1 MHPEPP
7 WKRIHL
13 EQTSS
18 TQQEA
23 RRLCLLE
30 PGVRRAIRSVRQLSG
45 RGRRGNSWASPEG
58 GLWCTLT
65 LPCREGPDP
74 FHNLLVALAALRA
87 VSDGLGV
94 GHHRLALKWPND
106 LIFDGRKWGGVL
118 AEVFGSGKPQEV
130 LFGIGLN
137 LQISENQ
144 LKEQREI
151 PVEAT
156 SILAEFGHSP
166 SPEAVLESILS
177 HLDQLLEEDRTEGGR
192 ERNRLQIAE
201 VLDTIG
207 RRIRW
212 VTHGD
217 EDGEGEATG
226 IASDGALIVER
237 NSPTPGRVDQ
247 LRSAEISHVRVQNDC

>member
-1 MHPEPP
+1 MHPGTP
-7 WKRIHL
+7 WEVLHL

-30 PGVRRAIRSVRQLSG
+30 PGVRRAIRSDKQLAG

-74 FHNLLVALAALRA
+74 FHNLVVALAALRA
-87 VSDGLGV
+87 VSDGLGM

-118 AEVFGSGKPQEV
+118 AEVIGSGKQQEV

-144 LKEQREI
+144 LKDQREI
-151 PVEAT
+151 PAEAT
-156 SILAEFGHSP
+156 SILSEFGHSP

-177 HLDQLLEEDRTEGGR
+177 HLDQLLEEDGTEVGR

-207 RRIRW
+207 RRICW
-212 VTHGD
+212 VAQGD

-226 IASDGALIVER
+226 IATDGALIVEMG
-237 NSPTPGRVDQ
+237 SPTPGRVCQ
-247 LRSAEISHVRVQNDC
+247 LRSAEISHVRVQNER

>member
-1 MHPEPP
+1 MHPATP
-7 WKRIHL
+7 WEKIHL

-18 TQQEA
+18 TQEEA
-23 RRLCLLE
+23 RRLCLQE

-58 GLWCTLT
+58 GLWCTLS

-74 FHNLLVALAALRA
+74 FHNLVVALAALRA
-87 VSDGLGV
+87 VSDGLGA

-118 AEVFGSGKPQEV
+118 AEVIGSGKQQEV

-137 LQISENQ
+137 LHISEDQ
-144 LKEQREI
+144 LKNQREI
-151 PVEAT
+151 PAEAT
-156 SILAEFGHSP
+156 SILSEFGHSP

-177 HLDQLLEEDRTEGGR
+177 HLDQLLEEDGTEVGR

-207 RRIRW
+207 RRISW
-212 VTHGD
+212 VAQED
-217 EDGEGEATG
+217 EEGEGVATG
-226 IASDGALIVER
+226 IATDGALTVELGSSTTER
-237 NSPTPGRVDQ
+237 ICQ
-247 LRSAEISHVRVQNDC
+247 LRSAEISHVRVQNDR